1 MSGETTVVVTGYGAW
16 AKTAP
21 NPASLVLQ
29 ELANQSW
36 PGCRLVPIEVPVKT
50 TVLLPLV
57 RDALLEHRPAI
68 WLGIGV
74 APGAVG
80 MRGEMVGINCCDFD
94 VPDND
99 DVRLDGVPIVE
110 EGAAAHFS
118 TLPVRAMVEAIQAED
133 IPASVSYSAGTH
145 LCNQMLYTS
154 LYLVERH
161 GLETR
166 CGFLHVPYTPEL
178 AARLLAAEGPQPSM
192 ALADMTRAARIAIE
206 QALASPETGL
216 ADSRP
221 GARLQPAT

>member
-21 NPASLVLQ
+21 NPAALVLRQ
-29 ELANQSW
+29 LAAQSW

-50 TVLLPLV
+50 TVLLSLV
-57 RDALLEHRPAI
+57 RDALLAHRPAI

-74 APGAVG
+74 APGTVG
-80 MRGEMVGINCCDFD
+80 VRGEMVGINWRDFD

-99 DVRLDGVPIVE
+99 DVTLDGVPIVE

-118 TLPVRAMVEAIQAED
+118 TLPIRAMVEAIQAED
-133 IPASVSYSAGTH
+133 IPASVSYAAGTH

-154 LYLVERH
+154 LHLVDRH

-192 ALADMTRAARIAIE
+192 ALADMSRAARIAIE
-206 QALASPETGL
+206 RALASLDTGL
-216 ADSRP
+216 ADSKAD
-221 GARLQPAT
+221 ARLQPAT